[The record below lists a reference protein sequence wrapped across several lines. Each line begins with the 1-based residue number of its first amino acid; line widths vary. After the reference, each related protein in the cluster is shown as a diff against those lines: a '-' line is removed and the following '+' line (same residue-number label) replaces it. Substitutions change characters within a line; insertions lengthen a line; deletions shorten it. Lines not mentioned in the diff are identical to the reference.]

1 MANEVILKNGI
12 SIKNGWWEILNWL
25 ISDLFDQDDVS
36 AEYNT
41 GLMEKLGLTYT
52 KPLNLEET
60 FDIMVGSW
68 ELDEIDEWAN
78 LPEIDTTKWKG
89 KWFELKIFWGKY
101 KVSKFFMEWVKSSQ
115 TLQWADSSVKS
126 EWARL
131 ARNIKGLDRSKV
143 KTKNKLF
150 AELLTQSRLTSSAFW
165 PWSLTP
171 YGQALISWSHPY
183 LEWTKT
189 FDNYGWALTLV
200 STSTSTIATSRAN
213 IKTMLNIVKNNCRL
227 QNGDYVEVASVY
239 DLMVPRELETT
250 SREVLNDGSKFSW
263 QNSNSEELNVFS
275 FEWSNIRLVVLD
287 TVGSLDKKGE
297 LIGTTTQ
304 WYMYNKEWAKQA
316 QAARFIELYAATIEA
331 YRNDDNKNEY
341 ISIDL
346 SCTVDHYWLESFI
359 AWANI
364 PDSTGS
370 TA

>member
-1 MANEVILKNGI
+1 
-12 SIKNGWWEILNWL
+12 
-25 ISDLFDQDDVS
+25 
-36 AEYNT
+36 
-41 GLMEKLGLTYT
+41 
-52 KPLNLEET
+52 
-60 FDIMVGSW
+60 
-68 ELDEIDEWAN
+68 
-78 LPEIDTTKWKG
+78 
-89 KWFELKIFWGKY
+89 
-101 KVSKFFMEWVKSSQ
+101 
-115 TLQWADSSVKS
+115 
-126 EWARL
+126 
-131 ARNIKGLDRSKV
+131 
-143 KTKNKLF
+143 
-150 AELLTQSRLTSSAFW
+150 
-165 PWSLTP
+165 
-171 YGQALISWSHPY
+171 
-183 LEWTKT
+183 
-189 FDNYGWALTLV
+189 
-200 STSTSTIATSRAN
+200 
-213 IKTMLNIVKNNCRL
+213 
-227 QNGDYVEVASVY
+227 
-239 DLMVPRELETT
+239 MVPRELETT